1 MLLDAA
7 TNKPV
12 VFYFREVGKEE
23 IKGNRYLSDYGWE
36 FNWLH
41 PISHGFRVFG
51 LVTNKNP
58 DFVEGLIALKENPDE
73 DFLCVDV
80 DIIES
85 APQNKKFIKGVLNK
99 ERSNINVG
107 RILIAFACWYSIDK
121 GYDGY
126 VGLTSKSSKYPFY
139 MSMGARQTFGQYIM
153 FDDIAASRLVK
164 QYFPGGVLWWQDS
177 NSN

>member
-12 VFYFREVGKEE
+12 VYYFREVGKEE
-23 IKGNRYLSDYGWE
+23 IKGNRYLADFGWE

-41 PISHGFRVFG
+41 PISHEFRVFG
-51 LVTNKNP
+51 LVTNNNP

-85 APQNKKFIKGVLNK
+85 APQNKKFIKGVPNL
-99 ERSNINVG
+99 ERSHINVG
-107 RILIAFACWYSIDK
+107 RVLIAFACWYSLDK
-121 GYDGY
+121 GFDGY
-126 VGLTSKSSKYPFY
+126 VGLTSKSSKYLFY
-139 MSMGARQTFGQYIM
+139 FSMGAKQTFGQHFM
-153 FDDIAASRLVK
+153 FDNAAASKLVE
-164 QYFPGGVLWWQDS
+164 QYFPGGVLWWQGS
-177 NSN
+177 N